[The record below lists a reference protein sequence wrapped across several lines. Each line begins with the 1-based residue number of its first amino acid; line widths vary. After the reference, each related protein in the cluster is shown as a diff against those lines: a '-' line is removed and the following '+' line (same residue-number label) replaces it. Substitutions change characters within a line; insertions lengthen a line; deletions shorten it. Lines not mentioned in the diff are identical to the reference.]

1 MIKTNVCILMM
12 RQVSNLINVIRNYD
26 DISVLQRVR
35 NHGTSEYIIFRIL
48 QLHNRFILKTCIGI
62 FSAFSETECQT
73 GFLMLENTCIQY
85 FPDAGLRISDRSQKF
100 CLVNGGGLAKDNIDN
115 DKYNG
120 GNFSDICSLKI
131 VVRSNPPQFE
141 I

>member
-1 MIKTNVCILMM
+1 MKK
-12 RQVSNLINVIRNYD
+12 Y
-26 DISVLQRVR
+26 
-35 NHGTSEYIIFRIL
+35 
-48 QLHNRFILKTCIGI
+48 IGI

-120 GNFSDICSLKI
+120 GNFSDICNLQI
-131 VVRSNPPQFE
+131 VVRSNSLGLSMYC
-141 I
+141 IGCIRYIYIKICIL

>member
-1 MIKTNVCILMM
+1 MYIDDASSIKFDQCNSQLRRHICTTTGKESWHVRIYHFSY
-12 RQVSNLINVIRNYD
+12 VSKYY
-26 DISVLQRVR
+26 
-35 NHGTSEYIIFRIL
+35 YIP
-48 QLHNRFILKTCIGI
+48 LHIEKLYWYI
-62 FSAFSETECQT
+62 SAFSETECQT

-120 GNFSDICSLKI
+120 GNFSDISCLKI
-131 VVRSNPPQFE
+131 IIRSKMK
-141 I
+141 

>member
-1 MIKTNVCILMM
+1 MKK
-12 RQVSNLINVIRNYD
+12 Y
-26 DISVLQRVR
+26 
-35 NHGTSEYIIFRIL
+35 
-48 QLHNRFILKTCIGI
+48 IGI

-120 GNFSDICSLKI
+120 GNFSKTCSLKI
-131 VVRSNPPQFE
+131 IIRSNMYVNIYIYKYIFHSVP
-141 I
+141 

>member
-1 MIKTNVCILMM
+1 MKK
-12 RQVSNLINVIRNYD
+12 
-26 DISVLQRVR
+26 
-35 NHGTSEYIIFRIL
+35 YID
-48 QLHNRFILKTCIGI
+48 I

-120 GNFSDICSLKI
+120 GNFNDICSLKI
-131 VVRSNPPQFE
+131 IIPLYK
-141 I
+141 

>member
-1 MIKTNVCILMM
+1 MPHHN
-12 RQVSNLINVIRNYD
+12 
-26 DISVLQRVR
+26 ISF
-35 NHGTSEYIIFRIL
+35 FRIL
-48 QLHNRFILKTCIGI
+48 ILYNGFVLKKYIDI

-120 GNFSDICSLKI
+120 GNFSDICSL
-131 VVRSNPPQFE
+131 E
-141 I
+141 IINIYMYVSIYIQIYIS

>member
-1 MIKTNVCILMM
+1 MKK
-12 RQVSNLINVIRNYD
+12 
-26 DISVLQRVR
+26 
-35 NHGTSEYIIFRIL
+35 YID
-48 QLHNRFILKTCIGI
+48 I

-131 VVRSNPPQFE
+131 IIRYYINRHINISYTIYIYIFHSVP
-141 I
+141 